1 MWNTVG
7 WLADKMHLT
16 PIKMSSKTIPITIS
30 EDIHSETLNMDIKAG
45 NATGMSAVA
54 ILETKEG
61 ITIEAEC
68 IGKVYTKDDFDKNE
82 WTVEGEPTTTI
93 TVNNPDTVRL
103 TCANIVNRIPDV
115 INAESGFIPTSRI
128 SESTYKVK
136 Y

>member
-1 MWNTVG
+1 
-7 WLADKMHLT
+7 
-16 PIKMSSKTIPITIS
+16 
-30 EDIHSETLNMDIKAG
+30 
-45 NATGMSAVA
+45 MSAVA

-115 INAESGFIPTSRI
+115 INADSGFIPTSRI